1 MNLVI
6 IGAGKAGRGF
16 LARLLYTQAQ
26 LTLID
31 DDRSLIEALQ
41 DAGSYSVRFFD
52 DAPTDHISG
61 YQALHISN
69 PACKDALFAAD
80 AVFICVGA
88 QNTLGAASWLKEVLP
103 KQLPVIVCENAVDP
117 ASLAGPFKDTAISGA
132 VFCTTIE
139 DGVLDIASENYP
151 ELHVSKKGLPPEIDA
166 LQGISS
172 TDDFASL
179 MLRKIYT
186 YNGASAII
194 AYNGAYKGYAV
205 YAEAASDPDIEALT
219 NAFYL
224 EINFA
229 LSSEYGIPLEVQTVF
244 AKAADAKFHSFEIE
258 DTIVRNAAVPER
270 KLGPEER
277 IIAPAKLIDKHGG
290 DPSAMFTT
298 AAAALL
304 YMGIKTNA
312 EAKEALLRISKLE
325 ENDLFLEPI
334 LSAYDKLSK
343 NKKE

>member
-1 MNLVI
+1 MKLVI

-26 LTLID
+26 ITFID
-31 DDRSLIEALQ
+31 DDLAVVEALREA
-41 DAGSYSVRFFD
+41 DSYTVRFFD
-52 DAPTDHISG
+52 NAPADHISG
-61 YQALHISN
+61 YHALHISD
-69 PACKDALFAAD
+69 PACSTSLQVAD

-88 QNTLGAASWLKEVLP
+88 QNTPSAASWLKEVLP
-103 KQLPVIVCENAVDP
+103 KELPIIVCENAVDP

-139 DGVLDIASENYP
+139 DGGLNIASENYP
-151 ELHVSKKGLPPEIDA
+151 ELHVSKKGLPPAIDA

-172 TDDFASL
+172 TDNFASL

-194 AYNGAYKGYAV
+194 AYNGAYKGYEV

-219 NAFYL
+219 NAFFP

-229 LSSEYGIPLEVQTVF
+229 LSAEFGIPLEAQTAF
-244 AKAADAKFHSFEIE
+244 SKSADAKFHSFEIE
-258 DTIVRNAAVPER
+258 DTIARNAAVPER

-290 DPSAMFTT
+290 DPSPMFIT
-298 AAAALL
+298 AAAALI
-304 YMGIKTNA
+304 YMGIKTKSD
-312 EAKEALLRISKLE
+312 AKDALLRISKLQE
-325 ENDLFLEPI
+325 TDAFIEPI
-334 LSAYDKLSK
+334 LSAYDRLSK
-343 NKKE
+343 KE